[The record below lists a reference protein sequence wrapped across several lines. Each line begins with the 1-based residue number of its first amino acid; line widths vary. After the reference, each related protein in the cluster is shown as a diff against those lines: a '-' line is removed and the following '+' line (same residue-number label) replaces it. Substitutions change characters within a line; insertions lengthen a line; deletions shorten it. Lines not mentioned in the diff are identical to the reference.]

1 MRHFIGVDIGG
12 TSIKYGLVN
21 EDLTVEKDGSCK
33 TPDAGKRILETIC
46 EYVERL
52 LTEAADIEAV
62 CVSSAGIIDSENGVV
77 QEANPALISGYTGT
91 RIGDRIL
98 KQFGLPCYVENDV
111 NCAGMAE
118 YAAGAAK
125 GSSSMLML
133 TIGTG
138 IGGAFIW
145 DGKLWK
151 EYGNSACEVGRMELG
166 NGSFE
171 QLAATSVL
179 VLNTA
184 KRLGNAPEEI
194 SGKWIFEQAQAGNEI
209 CIQEIDRMCDALAKG
224 IANLCYVLNPEI
236 VVLGGGI
243 SAQKEWLLLR
253 LQKGLERYLLPSI
266 LEQTRLEF
274 AAFGNYAGMMGACC
288 AAMQK
293 QKSALGGKT
302 DEKSI
307 VRSVR

>member
-151 EYGNSACEVGRMELG
+151 GYGNSACEVGRMELG

-171 QLAATSVL
+171 QLVKNLHLQFGVSQRYQCSKAAW
-179 VLNTA
+179 
-184 KRLGNAPEEI
+184 KRSRGN
-194 SGKWIFEQAQAGNEI
+194 
-209 CIQEIDRMCDALAKG
+209 
-224 IANLCYVLNPEI
+224 
-236 VVLGGGI
+236 
-243 SAQKEWLLLR
+243 LR
-253 LQKGLERYLLPSI
+253 EMD
-266 LEQTRLEF
+266 F
-274 AAFGNYAGMMGACC
+274 
-288 AAMQK
+288 
-293 QKSALGGKT
+293 
-302 DEKSI
+302 
-307 VRSVR
+307 